1 MTLSQR
7 LLDAADAIEEFNKS
21 LPDMYTPDAHWRPS
35 ELRTEAYHLADEE
48 KVIAKLAQ
56 DIFAAMHPTHNWWT
70 LFDQT
75 FYLRA
80 AKAAIAAG
88 WVKS

>member
-35 ELRTEAYHLADEE
+35 ELRTEAGHLADEE
-48 KVIAKLAQ
+48 KDIAELAE
-56 DIFAAMHPTHNWWT
+56 DIFRGMYPGQDMTN
-70 LFDQT
+70 LDQK
-75 FYLRA
+75 FWLRV
-80 AKAAIAAG
+80 AKAVIQSEYH
-88 WVKS
+88 K